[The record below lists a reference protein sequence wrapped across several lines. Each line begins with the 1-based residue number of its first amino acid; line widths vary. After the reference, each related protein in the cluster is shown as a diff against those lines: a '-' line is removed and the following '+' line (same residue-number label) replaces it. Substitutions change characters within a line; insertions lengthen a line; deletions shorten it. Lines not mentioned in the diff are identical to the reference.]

1 MNGIK
6 GYYKNCRDKR
16 ESHYFLLSDQFANR
30 VTRIKLKTKFYYG
43 ISLPMIK
50 YLTLNT

>member
-6 GYYKNCRDKR
+6 RYYKNCRNKR

-30 VTRIKLKTKFYYG
+30 DTGIKLKTKFDYG
-43 ISLPMIK
+43 ISLPMTK